1 MKSAISRTQFE
12 PPYLHHQS
20 SQSAHIIMPP
30 RLRLKS
36 LQQLAELQLQRN
48 AFICLRCQ
56 HMATAVATTPAP
68 TPAQMASSPQM
79 NRYSPVQPPSHRN
92 PSYRK
97 SQLLRSYVSLLQT
110 TPLILVFQHNNLKAT
125 EWVGVRREL
134 NTALRKADEQLIAA
148 GKEAIAPN
156 VKLTIIQTNIFEP
169 ALRIAEYYR
178 PGSAAGQLLS
188 SPEERLSSEGGIESE
203 MMDPTLTHALS
214 ENAYRATRATPAHPL
229 STLLSGPVALLTF
242 PDVSPLHVRAAL
254 GILSPDKKDFKAP
267 RKAVV
272 PGLYETSVQEGL
284 KKLMLLGARVD
295 GRVFDLEGVK
305 WVGGIE
311 GGIDGLRAQLV
322 GMLQGFGAGLTQTLG
337 AAASSL
343 WATVEARRRDLEE
356 GPTEGKLEGGV
367 EGVEKEKEK

>member
-1 MKSAISRTQFE
+1 
-12 PPYLHHQS
+12 
-20 SQSAHIIMPP
+20 
-30 RLRLKS
+30 
-36 LQQLAELQLQRN
+36 
-48 AFICLRCQ
+48 
-56 HMATAVATTPAP
+56 MATAVTTTPAP

-125 EWVGVRREL
+125 EWVGIRREL
-134 NTALRKADEQLIAA
+134 NAALRKVDEQLIAA
-148 GKEAIAPN
+148 GKEAVAPN

-188 SPEERLSSEGGIESE
+188 FPPEERHSEVGIESE
-203 MMDPTLTHALS
+203 IADPTLTHALS
-214 ENAYRATRATPAHPL
+214 ENAYRAMRATPAHPL
-229 STLLSGPVALLTF
+229 ATLLSGPIVLLTF
-242 PDVSPLHVRAAL
+242 PEVSPLHVRAAL
-254 GILSPDKKDFKAP
+254 GILSPDKKEFKAP

-272 PGLYETSVQEGL
+272 PGLYENSVQEGL

-343 WATVEARRRDLEE
+343 WATVEARRRDLEGPVE
-356 GPTEGKLEGGV
+356 GMAEAETGV
-367 EGVEKEKEK
+367 EGGEKEKEK